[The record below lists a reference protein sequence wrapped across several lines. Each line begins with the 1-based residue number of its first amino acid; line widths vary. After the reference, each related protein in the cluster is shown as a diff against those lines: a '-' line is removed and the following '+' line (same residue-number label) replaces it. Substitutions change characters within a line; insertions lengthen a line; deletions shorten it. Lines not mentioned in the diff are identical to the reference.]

1 MPTYVLHAAA
11 SLNDRVVEER
21 ALPRGPLQLGNSPIL
36 GIPTPQGYPYLARI
50 TWESSRVV
58 LVVDGRGRHYRVEP
72 DADVEIVAGP
82 VKVRLSLVM
91 QYAMQRVE
99 AVSLASTS
107 IWLTLFL
114 LLSVSISSAS
124 VAYDKRCTWWPLWGA
139 SEVLGLGWCDDGSAS
154 GRPGMGVDVTAEYL
168 ARLLNEDFA
177 GEEDGALTKSIDR
190 PDAEK
195 KSRNIYMPAGNKGP
209 VDRMGGADDTAP
221 TPIRTPDVDSQPMEK
236 KSVEERLAPLFAEQG
251 TPIDALPEPVDGED
265 GVADAGLLDSEID
278 SESAREAPAEDEE
291 GWGIPDWYD
300 EADAALEELEIDV
313 MLKIAQR
320 RLRIDPDD
328 AQALNILSYYQY
340 LAEDYEDAEE
350 TYDRYIEL
358 YPEDPSGY
366 NNKALIY
373 KRRGEYQREENLY
386 RVALALEPTDVTAMN
401 NLAVNL
407 SHQGRQDEAL
417 AIMLQLEV
425 LDAGDAYADLHRS
438 KIYAEVGEDNQALL
452 YLRKALEGMQR
463 LDTLHHIEFRQDIRL
478 DPSFA
483 ALRKTYA
490 FRALLDEYYGED
502 SPLQD

>member
-1 MPTYVLHAAA
+1 LSTYVLHAAA

-21 ALPRGPLQLGNSPIL
+21 ALPRGTLQLGNSPVL
-36 GIPTPQGYPYLARI
+36 GIPTPRGYPYLARI
-50 TWESSRVV
+50 TWESPRSV

-82 VKVRLSLVM
+82 VTVRLSLVL
-91 QYAMQRVE
+91 QFAMQRVE
-99 AVSLASTS
+99 SVSLASTS

-124 VAYDKRCTWWPLWGA
+124 VAYDKRCSWWPLWGT
-139 SEVLGLGWCDDGSAS
+139 SEVFGLGWCDENKPS
-154 GRPGMGVDVTAEYL
+154 GGTVMGVDVTAEYL

-177 GEEDGALTKSIDR
+177 GDEQGVLTKSLER

-209 VDRMGGADDTAP
+209 LDRMGGAEDTSP
-221 TPIRTPDVDSQPMEK
+221 TPIRTPDVEAVSSAK

-251 TPIDALPEPVDGED
+251 TPIDQLPEFLEPED
-265 GVADAGLLDSEID
+265 GLSDAGSVDAEDDSTL
-278 SESAREAPAEDEE
+278 EAPAEEEE

-300 EADAALEELEIDV
+300 EEDAAIEELEIDV

-320 RLRIDPDD
+320 RLRIDPED

-340 LAEDYEDAEE
+340 LAEDYDDAEK
-350 TYDRYIEL
+350 TYDRYIEI

-386 RVALALEPTDVTAMN
+386 RVALALDPTDVTAMN
-401 NLAVNL
+401 NLAVNA

-417 AIMLQLEV
+417 AIMRQLEV
-425 LDAGDAYADLHRS
+425 LDAGDAYAELHRS
-438 KIYAEVGEDNQALL
+438 KIYAEVGNDDQALH

-478 DPSFA
+478 DPSFST
-483 ALRKTYA
+483 LRKTYA
-490 FRALLDEYYGED
+490 FRAMLDEYYGTD
-502 SPLQD
+502 SPLQE